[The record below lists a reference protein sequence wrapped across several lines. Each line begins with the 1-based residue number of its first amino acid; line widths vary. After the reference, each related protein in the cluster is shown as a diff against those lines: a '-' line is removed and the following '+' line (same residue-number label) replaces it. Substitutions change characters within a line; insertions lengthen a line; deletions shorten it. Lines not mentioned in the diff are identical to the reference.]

1 MSEQNKTGVAPLLK
15 SKIHC
20 VCTAK
25 LKRGELP
32 VCENEED
39 ETKEDA
45 VSDPTGEVLQAILSK
60 NAATK

>member
-15 SKIHC
+15 SKVRCI
-20 VCTAK
+20 CTAK
-25 LKRGELP
+25 LNRGELP

-45 VSDPTGEVLQAILSK
+45 VSDPTGEALQAVISK
-60 NAATK
+60 NTAVK